1 MALTVLSLCFSNLQY
16 WFLDTGLILRS
27 QYDDNSLI
35 FIPFEFLIL
44 PFFYLFVRAYI
55 NKSIRKDEVI
65 FLFLPF
71 ILSLTYVLIRNN
83 FSDSISVIK
92 LFNLIVE
99 YVSLFFTIAIIVL
112 IFKILLSHEKSQFN
126 YQSQKVPIKIGWLK
140 RLLFIGILLCCF
152 WFVSLNVFGDIFGSG
167 YYKFYPLW
175 IGVSVLI
182 YWIAYA
188 SIFQS
193 NIYKE
198 RLLIRER
205 HVLHNDDGNAKR
217 KTNQDK
223 YQDIYDVI
231 ISKRLFLNSKMSLSL
246 LSKELNISESY
257 LSQIIN
263 QNSGKNYSTI
273 INELRVE
280 YAKKLLLDKEY
291 SNYTITALGL
301 ESGFNTKTSFYSIFK
316 KHTGKTPNEYKKSVQ
331 NY

>member
-1 MALTVLSLCFSNLQY
+1 M
-16 WFLDTGLILRS
+16 
-27 QYDDNSLI
+27 
-35 FIPFEFLIL
+35 
-44 PFFYLFVRAYI
+44 
-55 NKSIRKDEVI
+55 
-65 FLFLPF
+65 
-71 ILSLTYVLIRNN
+71 
-83 FSDSISVIK
+83 
-92 LFNLIVE
+92 
-99 YVSLFFTIAIIVL
+99 
-112 IFKILLSHEKSQFN
+112 
-126 YQSQKVPIKIGWLK
+126 
-140 RLLFIGILLCCF
+140 
-152 WFVSLNVFGDIFGSG
+152 
-167 YYKFYPLW
+167 
-175 IGVSVLI
+175 
-182 YWIAYA
+182 
-188 SIFQS
+188 
-193 NIYKE
+193 
-198 RLLIRER
+198 
-205 HVLHNDDGNAKR
+205 HNDDGNAKR